1 MARLCRRVPCALLL
15 GLAAVLLK
23 ARLVP
28 AAARAELSRSDLSLI
43 QQQQQQQL
51 QEQKQRE
58 EAEEERPEVPG
69 ASSTSA
75 APVSVFMLKVQV
87 NDIISRQ
94 YLSQA
99 VVEVFV
105 NYSKTNSTVTRSNG
119 AVLIKVPYQLGL
131 SLTIIAYKDGYVLT
145 PLPWKTGRM
154 PIYSS
159 VTLSLFPQSQANIW
173 LFEDTVLITGKLA
186 DAKSQPSVQ
195 FSKAF
200 IKLPDNH
207 HISNVTGYLTV
218 LQQFLKVDNFLYATG
233 VTFKSGFENIELTP
247 LAAICV
253 KIYSGGKELKVD
265 GSIHVSLP
273 LVHTSNV
280 NIGDRIPAWT
290 FNMDIVRR
298 DDEGAWVH
306 HGWGTVKEHNSHL
319 IWTYDAP
326 HLGYWIAAP
335 SSVTIAAWF
344 SYFRTQV
351 EAFWDMSDV
360 RHHMSECLSKG
371 SGINEDFQDITAY
384 HTVFLT
390 AILGGTI
397 VIIIG
402 FFAILLCYCRGKCGT
417 PQKRERN
424 ITRLEILKRDQTT
437 STTHINHISSVKVA
451 LKAEDKPQLFN
462 AKTSSYSPQKKETTK
477 TEAEERIS
485 MVKTRDNFKIYNED
499 VSFLSVNHN
508 NYSRNP
514 SQSLEPS
521 IGSKQPKHI
530 NNNLSPPLGDAQEEK
545 RYLTGNEEVYGRSHL
560 PEQLMHIYSQPIA
573 ILQTS
578 DLFSMPEQLHAAK
591 SATLPRKGQLVYGQL
606 MEPVNRENFTQT
618 LPKMPMHSHVQA
630 PDAREEDIV
639 LEGQQ
644 SLPSQTSDWSRYSNS
659 LLESVSV
666 PGTLNEAVVM
676 TPFSSELQGI
686 SEQTLLEL
694 SKGKPSPHPRAWFVS
709 LDGKPVAQVRH
720 SFIDLK
726 KGKRTQSNDT
736 SLDSGVDMNELQSSR
751 KLEREK
757 TFIKSMHQP
766 KILYLEDLDL
776 SSSESGTTVCSPEDP
791 ALRHILDAGS
801 GVIIERPREESP
813 GRKSTVE
820 DFEANISPTKKR
832 GRPPPLAKRDSKTN
846 IWKKREER
854 PLIPIN

>member
-1 MARLCRRVPCALLL
+1 MARLCRRVPCTLLL

-43 QQQQQQQL
+43 QQQQQQ
-51 QEQKQRE
+51 KQRE
-58 EAEEERPEVPG
+58 EAEEERLEGPG
-69 ASSTSA
+69 ASSTLA
-75 APVSVFMLKVQV
+75 VPVSVFMLKVQV

-105 NYSKTNSTVTRSNG
+105 NYTKTNSTVTKSNG
-119 AVLIKVPYQLGL
+119 AVLIKVPYKLGL

-145 PLPWKTGRM
+145 PLPWRTGRM

-195 FSKAF
+195 FSKDL

-218 LQQFLKVDNFLYATG
+218 LQQFLKVDNFLYTTG
-233 VTFKSGFENIELTP
+233 ITLTKPGFENTELTP

-265 GSIHVSLP
+265 GSIQVSLP
-273 LVHTSNV
+273 LLHTNDISV
-280 NIGDRIPAWT
+280 GDRIPAWT
-290 FNMDIVRR
+290 FDMNT
-298 DDEGAWVH
+298 GAWVN
-306 HGWGTVKEHNSHL
+306 HGQGVVKEYNNHL
-319 IWTYDAP
+319 IWTYDAS

-335 SSVTIAAWF
+335 LPGM
-344 SYFRTQV
+344 R
-351 EAFWDMSDV
+351 
-360 RHHMSECLSKG
+360 G
-371 SGINEDFQDITAY
+371 SGINEDSKDVTAY

-397 VIIIG
+397 VIVVG
-402 FFAILLCYCRGKCGT
+402 FFAVLLCYCRDKCGT

-424 ITRLEILKRDQTT
+424 ITKLEILKRDQTT

-451 LKAEDKPQLFN
+451 LKSEDKSQLFN
-462 AKTSSYSPQKKETTK
+462 VKNSYSPQKKEPSK
-477 TEAEERIS
+477 TEAEERVS
-485 MVKTRDNFKIYNED
+485 MVKTRDNFKIYTED
-499 VSFLSVNHN
+499 VSFLSGNQN

-514 SQSLEPS
+514 TQSLEP
-521 IGSKQPKHI
+521 IVGSKQPKHI
-530 NNNLSPPLGDAQEEK
+530 NSNLASSLGDAQEEK
-545 RYLTGNEEVYGRSHL
+545 RYLTGNEEVYGHSHI

-578 DLFSMPEQLHAAK
+578 DLFSTPEQLHTAK

-618 LPKMPMHSHVQA
+618 LPKMPMHSHTQP
-630 PDAREEDIV
+630 PDAREEDTV

-726 KGKRTQSNDT
+726 KGKRAQSNDT
-736 SLDSGVDMNELQSSR
+736 SLDSGVDMNEHHSSR

-791 ALRHILDAGS
+791 ALRHILDGGS
-801 GVIIERPREESP
+801 GVIMEHPGEESP

-820 DFEANISPTKKR
+820 DLEANTSPTKKR
-832 GRPPPLAKRDSKTN
+832 GRPPLAKRDSKTN

>member
-1 MARLCRRVPCALLL
+1 MARLCRRVPCTLLL

-43 QQQQQQQL
+43 QQQQQQQ
-51 QEQKQRE
+51 QQQKQLE

-69 ASSTSA
+69 ASSTLTV
-75 APVSVFMLKVQV
+75 PVSVFMLKVQV

-94 YLSQA
+94 HLSQA
-99 VVEVFV
+99 IVEVFV
-105 NYSKTNSTVTRSNG
+105 NYTKTNSTVTQNNG
-119 AVLIKVPYQLGL
+119 VVLIKVPYKLGF

-186 DAKSQPSVQ
+186 
-195 FSKAF
+195 
-200 IKLPDNH
+200 
-207 HISNVTGYLTV
+207 
-218 LQQFLKVDNFLYATG
+218 
-233 VTFKSGFENIELTP
+233 GFENIELTP

-253 KIYSGGKELKVD
+253 KIYSGGKELKVN
-265 GSIHVSLP
+265 GSIQISLP
-273 LVHTSNV
+273 FLRRNDISA
-280 NIGDRIPAWT
+280 GDRIPAWT
-290 FNMDIVRR
+290 FDMNT
-298 DDEGAWVH
+298 GAWVNQ
-306 HGWGTVKEHNSHL
+306 GRGMVKEHNSHL
-319 IWTYDAP
+319 MWIYDAP

-335 SSVTIAAWF
+335 LPGT
-344 SYFRTQV
+344 R
-351 EAFWDMSDV
+351 
-360 RHHMSECLSKG
+360 G
-371 SGINEDFQDITAY
+371 SGINEDSKDITAY

-397 VIIIG
+397 VIVIG
-402 FFAILLCYCRGKCGT
+402 FFAVLLCYCRDKCGT
-417 PQKRERN
+417 SQKRERN
-424 ITRLEILKRDQTT
+424 ITKLEVLKRDQTT
-437 STTHINHISSVKVA
+437 STTHINHISTVKVA
-451 LKAEDKPQLFN
+451 LKAEDKAQLFN
-462 AKTSSYSPQKKETTK
+462 AKNSSYSPQKKEPSKAET
-477 TEAEERIS
+477 EERVS
-485 MVKTRDNFKIYNED
+485 MVKTRDDFKIYNED
-499 VSFLSVNHN
+499 VSFLSVNQN

-514 SQSLEPS
+514 AQSLEPNV
-521 IGSKQPKHI
+521 GSKQPKYI
-530 NNNLSPPLGDAQEEK
+530 NNNLSSSLGDAQDEK
-545 RYLTGNEEVYGRSHL
+545 RYLTGNEEAYGRSHI

-578 DLFSMPEQLHAAK
+578 DLFSTPEQLHAAK

-618 LPKMPMHSHVQA
+618 LPKMPIHSHAQP
-630 PDAREEDIV
+630 PDAREEDII

-644 SLPSQTSDWSRYSNS
+644 SLPSQASDWSRYSSS

-736 SLDSGVDMNELQSSR
+736 SLDSGVDMNELHSSR

-791 ALRHILDAGS
+791 ALRHILDGGS
-801 GVIIERPREESP
+801 GVIMEHPGEESP

-820 DFEANISPTKKR
+820 DFEANTSPTKRR
-832 GRPPPLAKRDSKTN
+832 GRPQLAKRDSKTN

>member
-1 MARLCRRVPCALLL
+1 MRNPLTKLWQNTAEFETI
-15 GLAAVLLK
+15 LAVKKVILMEK
-23 ARLVP
+23 TNT
-28 AAARAELSRSDLSLI
+28 
-43 QQQQQQQL
+43 
-51 QEQKQRE
+51 QKVKQM
-58 EAEEERPEVPG
+58 PQHIMHHQ
-69 ASSTSA
+69 TM
-75 APVSVFMLKVQV
+75 SVFMLKVQV

-105 NYSKTNSTVTRSNG
+105 NYTKTNSTVTKNNG
-119 AVLIKVPYQLGL
+119 AVLIRVPYKLGL

-145 PLPWKTGRM
+145 SLPWNTGRM
-154 PIYSS
+154 PS
-159 VTLSLFPQSQANIW
+159 
-173 LFEDTVLITGKLA
+173 
-186 DAKSQPSVQ
+186 
-195 FSKAF
+195 
-200 IKLPDNH
+200 
-207 HISNVTGYLTV
+207 
-218 LQQFLKVDNFLYATG
+218 
-233 VTFKSGFENIELTP
+233 
-247 LAAICV
+247 
-253 KIYSGGKELKVD
+253 
-265 GSIHVSLP
+265 
-273 LVHTSNV
+273 
-280 NIGDRIPAWT
+280 
-290 FNMDIVRR
+290 
-298 DDEGAWVH
+298 
-306 HGWGTVKEHNSHL
+306 
-319 IWTYDAP
+319 
-326 HLGYWIAAP
+326 
-335 SSVTIAAWF
+335 
-344 SYFRTQV
+344 
-351 EAFWDMSDV
+351 
-360 RHHMSECLSKG
+360 
-371 SGINEDFQDITAY
+371 SGINGDSKDITAY

-397 VIIIG
+397 VIVIG
-402 FFAILLCYCRGKCGT
+402 FFAVLLCYCRDKCGT

-424 ITRLEILKRDQTT
+424 VTKLEVLKRDQTT

-451 LKAEDKPQLFN
+451 LKAEDKSQLFN
-462 AKTSSYSPQKKETTK
+462 AKNSSYSPQKKEPSK
-477 TEAEERIS
+477 VEAEDRVPV
-485 MVKTRDNFKIYNED
+485 VKTRDNLKIYNED
-499 VSFLSVNHN
+499 VSFLSVNQN
-508 NYSRNP
+508 NYSRNLT
-514 SQSLEPS
+514 QSLES
-521 IGSKQPKHI
+521 SVGAKQPKHV
-530 NNNLSPPLGDAQEEK
+530 NNNIPSSLGDAQEEK
-545 RYLTGNEEVYGRSHL
+545 RYLTGKEEVYGHPHI

-573 ILQTS
+573 IFQTS
-578 DLFSMPEQLHAAK
+578 DLFSTPEQLHTAK

-618 LPKMPMHSHVQA
+618 LPKMPMHSHAQP
-630 PDAREEDIV
+630 PDAREENIP

-736 SLDSGVDMNELQSSR
+736 SLDSGVDMNEHHSSR

-801 GVIIERPREESP
+801 GAIMEHPGEESP

-832 GRPPPLAKRDSKTN
+832 GRPPLAKKDSKTN

>member
-1 MARLCRRVPCALLL
+1 MARLCRPVPCTLLL

-43 QQQQQQQL
+43 QQQQQQQ
-51 QEQKQRE
+51 QRE
-58 EAEEERPEVPG
+58 KAEEERPEVPE
-69 ASSTSA
+69 ASSTSPV
-75 APVSVFMLKVQV
+75 PVSVFMLKVQV

-99 VVEVFV
+99 VIEVFV
-105 NYSKTNSTVTRSNG
+105 NYTKTNSTVTKKNG
-119 AVLIKVPYQLGL
+119 AVLIKVPYKLGL

-145 PLPWKTGRM
+145 PLPWKTRRM

-195 FSKAF
+195 FSKAL
-200 IKLPDNH
+200 IQLPDNH
-207 HISNVTGYLTV
+207 HINNVTGYLTV
-218 LQQFLKVDNFLYATG
+218 LQQFLKVDNFLYTTG
-233 VTFKSGFENIELTP
+233 ITLNKSGFESTELTP

-265 GSIHVSLP
+265 GSIQVSLP
-273 LVHTSNV
+273 LLHADDINV
-280 NIGDRIPAWT
+280 GDHILAWR
-290 FNMDIVRR
+290 FDMSM
-298 DDEGAWVH
+298 GAWIN
-306 HGWGTVKEHNSHL
+306 HGQGIVKKYNNHL

-335 SSVTIAAWF
+335 LPGT
-344 SYFRTQV
+344 RG
-351 EAFWDMSDV
+351 
-360 RHHMSECLSKG
+360 L
-371 SGINEDFQDITAY
+371 GINEDSKDITAY

-397 VIIIG
+397 VIVIG
-402 FFAILLCYCRGKCGT
+402 FFAVLLCYCRDKCGT
-417 PQKRERN
+417 SQKRERN
-424 ITRLEILKRDQTT
+424 VTKLEILKRDQTT

-451 LKAEDKPQLFN
+451 LKAEDRSQLFS
-462 AKTSSYSPQKKETTK
+462 AKNSSYSPQKKDPPRA
-477 TEAEERIS
+477 EAEERVS

-499 VSFLSVNHN
+499 VSFLSVNQN

-514 SQSLEPS
+514 TQSLEPN

-530 NNNLSPPLGDAQEEK
+530 NKNLSPSLGDAQEEK
-545 RYLTGNEEVYGRSHL
+545 RYFTGNEEVYGRSHI

-578 DLFSMPEQLHAAK
+578 DVFSTPEQMHTAK
-591 SATLPRKGQLVYGQL
+591 SATLPRKGQIVYGQL

-618 LPKMPMHSHVQA
+618 LPKMPMHSHAQP
-630 PDAREEDIV
+630 PDAREENTA

-726 KGKRTQSNDT
+726 KGKRAQSNDT
-736 SLDSGVDMNELQSSR
+736 SLDSGVDMNEHHSSR

-791 ALRHILDAGS
+791 TLRHILDGGS
-801 GVIIERPREESP
+801 GAIMEHPIEESP

-820 DFEANISPTKKR
+820 DFEASTSPTKKR
-832 GRPPPLAKRDSKTN
+832 GRPPLAKRDSKTN

>member
-1 MARLCRRVPCALLL
+1 MARLGARAPCALRL
-15 GLAAVLLK
+15 GLVLALLR
-23 ARLVP
+23 APLLP
-28 AAARAELSRSDLSLI
+28 AAAGAELGRSDLSLI
-43 QQQQQQQL
+43 RQQQQ
-51 QEQKQRE
+51 KQRA
-58 EAEEERPEVPG
+58 EAEAEAELPGTPG
-69 ASSTSA
+69 ASASPPG
-75 APVSVFMLKVQV
+75 PVSVFMLKVQV

-105 NYSKTNSTVTRSNG
+105 NYTKTNSTVTKSNG
-119 AVLIKVPYQLGL
+119 AVLIKVPYKLGL
-131 SLTIIAYKDGYVLT
+131 SLTIVAYKDGYVLT
-145 PLPWKTGRM
+145 PLPWRTGRM

-195 FSKAF
+195 FSKAL
-200 IKLPDNH
+200 IKLPENH

-218 LQQFLKVDNFLYATG
+218 LQQFLKVNNFQYTTG
-233 VTFKSGFENIELTP
+233 ITLSKPGFENIELTP

-265 GSIHVSLP
+265 GSIQVSLP
-273 LVHTSNV
+273 LLHTNDVSA
-280 NIGDRIPAWT
+280 GDRIPAWT
-290 FNMDIVRR
+290 FDMST
-298 DDEGAWVH
+298 GAWVNS
-306 HGWGTVKEHNSHL
+306 GRGVVKEQDNHL

-326 HLGYWIAAP
+326 HLGYWVAAP
-335 SSVTIAAWF
+335 LPGT
-344 SYFRTQV
+344 R
-351 EAFWDMSDV
+351 
-360 RHHMSECLSKG
+360 
-371 SGINEDFQDITAY
+371 GINEDSKDITTY

-397 VIIIG
+397 IIVIG
-402 FFAILLCYCRGKCGT
+402 FFAVLLCYCRDKCGA
-417 PQKRERN
+417 PPKRERN
-424 ITRLEILKRDQTT
+424 ITKLEVLKRDQTT

-451 LKAEDKPQLFN
+451 LKSEDKSQFFN
-462 AKTSSYSPQKKETTK
+462 AQNSSYSPQKKEPAK
-477 TEAEERIS
+477 AETDERVS

-499 VSFLSVNHN
+499 VSFLSANQN
-508 NYSRNP
+508 SYPRKP
-514 SQSLEPS
+514 IQSLES
-521 IGSKQPKHI
+521 SMGTKQPKHM
-530 NNNLSPPLGDAQEEK
+530 NNNLSSSLGGAPEEK
-545 RYLTGNEEVYGRSHL
+545 RYLTGGEEGYGCSQISD
-560 PEQLMHIYSQPIA
+560 QLMHIYSQPIA

-578 DLFSMPEQLHAAK
+578 DLFSTPEQLHAAK

-618 LPKMPMHSHVQA
+618 LPKMPMHSHAQP

-736 SLDSGVDMNELQSSR
+736 SLDSGVDMNEHHSSR

-791 ALRHILDAGS
+791 ALRHILDGGS
-801 GVIIERPREESP
+801 GVIMEHPGEESP

-820 DFEANISPTKKR
+820 DFEANTSPTKKR
-832 GRPPPLAKRDSKTN
+832 GRPPLAKRDSKTN

>member
-1 MARLCRRVPCALLL
+1 MARLSRRVPCTLLL

-43 QQQQQQQL
+43 QQQQQQQ
-51 QEQKQRE
+51 QQQRQRE
-58 EAEEERPEVPG
+58 EAEEEKPEVPE
-69 ASSTSA
+69 ASSIATV
-75 APVSVFMLKVQV
+75 PVSVFMLKVQV

-105 NYSKTNSTVTRSNG
+105 NYTKTNSTVTRNNG
-119 AVLIKVPYQLGL
+119 AVLIRVPYKLGL

-145 PLPWKTGRM
+145 HLPWKTGRM

-186 DAKSQPSVQ
+186 
-195 FSKAF
+195 
-200 IKLPDNH
+200 
-207 HISNVTGYLTV
+207 
-218 LQQFLKVDNFLYATG
+218 
-233 VTFKSGFENIELTP
+233 GFESIELTP

-253 KIYSGGKELKVD
+253 KIYSGGRELKVD
-265 GSIHVSLP
+265 GSIQVSLP
-273 LVHTSNV
+273 LLHTNDISA
-280 NIGDRIPAWT
+280 GDHIPAWT
-290 FNMDIVRR
+290 FDMNT
-298 DDEGAWVH
+298 GAWVN
-306 HGWGTVKEHNSHL
+306 HGRGMVKEYNNHL

-335 SSVTIAAWF
+335 LLGT
-344 SYFRTQV
+344 R
-351 EAFWDMSDV
+351 
-360 RHHMSECLSKG
+360 G
-371 SGINEDFQDITAY
+371 SGINGDSKDITAY

-390 AILGGTI
+390 AILGGTVVI
-397 VIIIG
+397 VIG
-402 FFAILLCYCRGKCGT
+402 FFAVLLCYCRDKCGT
-417 PQKRERN
+417 TQKRERN
-424 ITRLEILKRDQTT
+424 ITKLEVLKRDQTT

-451 LKAEDKPQLFN
+451 LKTEDKSQLFN
-462 AKTSSYSPQKKETTK
+462 AKNSSYSPQKKEPSK
-477 TEAEERIS
+477 VEVEERVS
-485 MVKTRDNFKIYNED
+485 MVKTRDNLKIYNED
-499 VSFLSVNHN
+499 VSFLSVNQN
-508 NYSRNP
+508 NYSRNTT
-514 SQSLEPS
+514 QSLEPNV
-521 IGSKQPKHI
+521 GSKQPKHI
-530 NNNLSPPLGDAQEEK
+530 NNNLSPSLGNAQEEK
-545 RYLTGNEEVYGRSHL
+545 RYLTGSEEVYGHSHL
-560 PEQLMHIYSQPIA
+560 PEQLVHIYSQPIA

-578 DLFSMPEQLHAAK
+578 DLFSTPEQLHSAK

-618 LPKMPMHSHVQA
+618 LPKMPMHSHAQP
-630 PDAREEDIV
+630 PDAREESIP

-726 KGKRTQSNDT
+726 KGKRAQSNDT
-736 SLDSGVDMNELQSSR
+736 SLDSGVDMNEHHSSR

-791 ALRHILDAGS
+791 ALRHILDGGS
-801 GVIIERPREESP
+801 GAIMEHPGEESP
-813 GRKSTVE
+813 GRKNTVD

-832 GRPPPLAKRDSKTN
+832 GRPPLAKKDSKTN
-846 IWKKREER
+846 IWRKREER
-854 PLIPIN
+854 PLLPIN

>member
-1 MARLCRRVPCALLL
+1 MAGLCRRARGALLL
-15 GLAAVLLK
+15 GLALVLLR
-23 ARLVP
+23 ARPVP
-28 AAARAELSRSDLSLI
+28 AGARAEPGRSDLSLI
-43 QQQQQQQL
+43 QQQQRQR
-51 QEQKQRE
+51 QRE
-58 EAEEERPEVPG
+58 AAAAE
-69 ASSTSA
+69 SSTPA
-75 APVSVFMLKVQV
+75 GPGSVFILKVQV

-94 YLSQA
+94 YLSRA
-99 VVEVFV
+99 VVDVFV
-105 NYSKTNSTVTRSNG
+105 NYSKTNSIVTEDNG

-131 SLTIIAYKDGYVLT
+131 SLTIVAYKDGYVLT

-195 FSKAF
+195 FSKAL
-200 IKLPDNH
+200 IQLPDDH

-218 LQQFLKVDNFLYATG
+218 LQQFLKVDNFLYTTG
-233 VTFKSGFENIELTP
+233 ITLNKPGFENIELTP

-253 KIYSGGKELKVD
+253 KIYSGGKELNVD
-265 GSIHVSLP
+265 GSIQVSLP
-273 LVHTSNV
+273 LVHADDLSA
-280 NIGDRIPAWT
+280 GDSIPAWT
-290 FNMDIVRR
+290 FDMDS
-298 DDEGAWVH
+298 GAWVNQ
-306 HGWGTVKEHNSHL
+306 GRGIVKEQNGHL

-335 SSVTIAAWF
+335 LPGT
-344 SYFRTQV
+344 R
-351 EAFWDMSDV
+351 
-360 RHHMSECLSKG
+360 G
-371 SGINEDFQDITAY
+371 SGINEDSKDITAY

-397 VIIIG
+397 VIVIG
-402 FFAILLCYCRGKCGT
+402 FFAILLCYCKDKCGT

-424 ITRLEILKRDQTT
+424 ITKLEVLKRDQTT

-451 LKAEDKPQLFN
+451 LKAEDKSQLFN
-462 AKTSSYSPQKKETTK
+462 AKNSSYSPQKKEPSK
-477 TEAEERIS
+477 TEPEERVS

-499 VSFLSVNHN
+499 VSFLSVSQT

-514 SQSLEPS
+514 AQSLEHNA
-521 IGSKQPKHI
+521 GAKQSKHI
-530 NNNLSPPLGDAQEEK
+530 MNNNLSASLSDAPEDKQ
-545 RYLTGNEEVYGRSHL
+545 YLSGTEDAYGRSQL

-578 DLFSMPEQLHAAK
+578 DLFSSPEQLHAAK

-606 MEPVNRENFTQT
+606 MEPVNRETFTQT
-618 LPKMPMHSHVQA
+618 LPKMPMHSHAQ
-630 PDAREEDIV
+630 PTDAREEDTV

-644 SLPSQTSDWSRYSNS
+644 SLPSQTSDWGRYSSS

-726 KGKRTQSNDT
+726 KGKRTQSNDA
-736 SLDSGVDMNELQSSR
+736 SLDSGVDMNEHHSSR
-751 KLEREK
+751 RLEREK
-757 TFIKSMHQP
+757 TFIKSVHQP

-791 ALRHILDAGS
+791 ALRHILDGGS
-801 GVIIERPREESP
+801 GVIMEHPAEESL

-820 DFEANISPTKKR
+820 DFEASVSPTKKR
-832 GRPPPLAKRDSKTN
+832 GRPPLAKRDSKTN

>member
-43 QQQQQQQL
+43 QQQQQQQQ

-69 ASSTSA
+69 ASSTLA

-200 IKLPDNH
+200 IKLPANH

-218 LQQFLKVDNFLYATG
+218 LQQFLKGDNFLYATG
-233 VTFKSGFENIELTP
+233 VTYKSGLENIELTP
-247 LAAICV
+247 IAAICV

-273 LVHTSNV
+273 LLHTSNV

-290 FNMDIVRR
+290 FDMNI
-298 DDEGAWVH
+298 GAWVH

-335 SSVTIAAWF
+335 SVVTI
-344 SYFRTQV
+344 
-351 EAFWDMSDV
+351 
-360 RHHMSECLSKG
+360 G
-371 SGINEDFQDITAY
+371 SGINDDFRDITAY

-402 FFAILLCYCRGKCGT
+402 FFAVLLCYCRGKCGR

-451 LKAEDKPQLFN
+451 LKAEDKPQLFS

-514 SQSLEPS
+514 AQSLEPS

-530 NNNLSPPLGDAQEEK
+530 NNNLSPSLGDAPEEK
-545 RYLTGNEEVYGRSHL
+545 RYLTGTEEVYGRSHI

-618 LPKMPMHSHVQA
+618 LPKMPMHSHAQA

-694 SKGKPSPHPRAWFVS
+694 SKGKPCPHPRAWFVS

-736 SLDSGVDMNELQSSR
+736 SLDSGVDMNEHQSSR

-791 ALRHILDAGS
+791 ALRHILDGGS
-801 GVIIERPREESP
+801 AVIIEHPREESP

-820 DFEANISPTKKR
+820 DFEANTSPTKKR

>member
-1 MARLCRRVPCALLL
+1 
-15 GLAAVLLK
+15 
-23 ARLVP
+23 
-28 AAARAELSRSDLSLI
+28 
-43 QQQQQQQL
+43 
-51 QEQKQRE
+51 
-58 EAEEERPEVPG
+58 
-69 ASSTSA
+69 
-75 APVSVFMLKVQV
+75 MLKVQV

-105 NYSKTNSTVTRSNG
+105 NYTKTNSTVTKTNG
-119 AVLIKVPYQLGL
+119 AVLIKVPYKLGL
-131 SLTIIAYKDGYVLT
+131 GLTIIAYKDGYVLT
-145 PLPWKTGRM
+145 ALPWKTGRM
-154 PIYSS
+154 P
-159 VTLSLFPQSQANIW
+159 N
-173 LFEDTVLITGKLA
+173 
-186 DAKSQPSVQ
+186 AKSQPSVQ
-195 FSKAF
+195 FSKAL

-207 HISNVTGYLTV
+207 HISNVTGFLTV
-218 LQQFLKVDNFLYATG
+218 LQQFLKVDNFLYTTG
-233 VTFKSGFENIELTP
+233 ITLNKPGFENIELTP

-265 GSIHVSLP
+265 GSIQVSLP
-273 LVHTSNV
+273 LIHTNDINV
-280 NIGDRIPAWT
+280 GDRIPAWT
-290 FNMDIVRR
+290 FDMNT
-298 DDEGAWVH
+298 GAWVN
-306 HGWGTVKEHNSHL
+306 HGWGMVKEYNNHL

-335 SSVTIAAWF
+335 LPGT
-344 SYFRTQV
+344 R
-351 EAFWDMSDV
+351 D
-360 RHHMSECLSKG
+360 SK
-371 SGINEDFQDITAY
+371 DITAY

-397 VIIIG
+397 VIVIG
-402 FFAILLCYCRGKCGT
+402 FFAVLLCYCRDKCVT

-424 ITRLEILKRDQTT
+424 ITKLEVLKRDQTT

-451 LKAEDKPQLFN
+451 LKAEDKSQLYN
-462 AKTSSYSPQKKETTK
+462 AKNSYSPQKKEPSK
-477 TEAEERIS
+477 AEAEERVS

-499 VSFLSVNHN
+499 VSFLSVNQN

-514 SQSLEPS
+514 TQSLEPNV
-521 IGSKQPKHI
+521 GTKQPKH
-530 NNNLSPPLGDAQEEK
+530 NNLSSSLGDAQEEK
-545 RYLTGNEEVYGRSHL
+545 RYLTGEEEGYGRSHI
-560 PEQLMHIYSQPIA
+560 PEQLMQIYSQPIA

-578 DLFSMPEQLHAAK
+578 DLFPTPEQLHTAK

-618 LPKMPMHSHVQA
+618 LPKMPMHSHTQP
-630 PDAREEDIV
+630 PDAREENIV

-736 SLDSGVDMNELQSSR
+736 SLDSGVDMNEHHSSR

-791 ALRHILDAGS
+791 ALRHILDGGS
-801 GVIIERPREESP
+801 GVIMEHPGEESP

-820 DFEANISPTKKR
+820 DFEANISPTKRR
-832 GRPPPLAKRDSKTN
+832 GRPPLAKRDSKTN